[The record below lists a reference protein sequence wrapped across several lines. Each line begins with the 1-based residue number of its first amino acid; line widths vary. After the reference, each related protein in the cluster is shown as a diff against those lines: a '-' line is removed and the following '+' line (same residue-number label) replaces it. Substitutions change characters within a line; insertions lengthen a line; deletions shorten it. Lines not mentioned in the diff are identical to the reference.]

1 MGHPPAI
8 APHSTIPLTGA
19 SVPASASLSPSA
31 SAATV
36 ATAATASIAG
46 TEVHLLPDRAL
57 WWPAGRTLFVADV
70 HLGKTDTFRAR
81 GLPVPSG
88 TTRDNLARLSALIA
102 AQGAQRL
109 VVLGD
114 FLHAAEAQSPAVLA
128 SLAAWRAAHA
138 ALEVVL
144 VRGNHDSHA
153 GDPPAEL
160 GIAIVDEPWALGP
173 FACCHHPQRHAA
185 LHVLAGHVHPA
196 MVLRGTG
203 RDALRLPCFV
213 VEAGRAAD
221 ADAGFTLL
229 PAFGEFTGGQT
240 MAPAAGRRFFAVG
253 GGRVWAVPGT
263 VSEASRRA

>member
-19 SVPASASLSPSA
+19 TVPASAFPSA
-31 SAATV
+31 SA

-88 TTRDNLARLSALIA
+88 TTRDNLARLSALVA

-160 GIAIVDEPWALGP
+160 GIAIVDEPWPLGP

-185 LHVLAGHVHPA
+185 LHGLAGHVHPA

-213 VEAGRAAD
+213 VEAGRAT
-221 ADAGFTLL
+221 DAGFTLL

-263 VSEASRRA
+263 VCEASRRA

>member
-1 MGHPPAI
+1 MHPLSI
-8 APHSTIPLTGA
+8 AQHASFPLTSASQPVSA
-19 SVPASASLSPSA
+19 SVPAPPF
-31 SAATV
+31 ATTV
-36 ATAATASIAG
+36 LAG
-46 TEVHLLPDRAL
+46 TAVHLLPDRAL
-57 WWPAGRTLFVADV
+57 WWPEGRTLFVADV

-88 TTRDNLARLSALIA
+88 TTRDNLARLSALVA

-160 GIAIVDEPWALGP
+160 GIAIVDEPWPCGP
-173 FACCHHPQRHAA
+173 FACCHHPQRHAS

-213 VEAGRAAD
+213 VEAARA

-240 MAPAAGRRFFAVG
+240 MPAGPQRRFFALG
-253 GGRVWAVPGT
+253 GGRVWPVPGG
-263 VSEASRRA
+263 